1 MDLDQNAISTIL
13 QAAAKPELI
22 TLDINSLSLGKI
34 PAALVPDGFKLSLM
48 PEMEKHLPC
57 PLRKKGNRQ
66 LDDAESFIF
75 YAKEHGTPETC
86 RIYLRADFPRG
97 EIEFT
102 ATFNDN
108 LNDETGWNDFRATYA
123 PKKSEEWKRWTSQ
136 NRAALNQAE
145 FASFLE
151 DNLADIAPPS
161 AEKPKLPNG
170 SQMLALALNFQAT
183 SEKSFKSQTRLQSGG
198 VELEYIDREDDA
210 TRGKMETFERF
221 ELGLAPLFNGS
232 AYRLE
237 ARLKYRVRDQ
247 KLSVWYEL
255 IRPDK
260 VLEAAT
266 KDLVELIKNET
277 GFPVLMGQLS

>member
-1 MDLDQNAISTIL
+1 MDTDQNAINTIL
-13 QAAAKPELI
+13 QAAAKPELT

-34 PAALVPDGFKLSLM
+34 PAALVPEGFKLSLL
-48 PEMEKHLPC
+48 PELEKHLPC

-102 ATFNDN
+102 AT
-108 LNDETGWNDFRATYA
+108 YA

-136 NRAALNQAE
+136 NRTALLQAE